1 MAKKISVYFIEQ
13 PDWEKWIRMVA
24 VDFELFFGPC
34 ENCYPPDYD
43 LVIPLTINATHYLN
57 RHYPDYNGFKFLVSD
72 SYVLANSDHKGRFA
86 EKLGRLGLAHHSPN
100 LPVGF
105 PSVYPYVFKKAV
117 SVFGVDAYVIENEIQ
132 ERALM
137 AKVNETDY
145 VRQRWISGDLEFA
158 SHVLFDG
165 TKALFLHTIEY
176 QMPQGFYIK
185 GRPTKCQSMK
195 PIEHGRFLSLFE
207 LILTGLNFKGL
218 CCFDYKLENG
228 ELKIFELN
236 ARYGGSLSSV
246 INRVI
251 PILYEY
257 LQQTPAMANSND
269 GMLTY

>member
-1 MAKKISVYFIEQ
+1 MAKKISIYFIEQ

-57 RHYPDYNGFKFLVSD
+57 RYYPDYNGFKFLVSD
-72 SYVLANSDHKGRFA
+72 SDVLANSDHKGRFA

-145 VRQRWISGDLEFA
+145 VRQRWISGDVEFA

-165 TKALFLHTIEY
+165 KKALFLHTIEY

-195 PIEHGRFLSLFE
+195 PIEHGHFLSLFE
-207 LILTGLNFKGL
+207 LILTGLNFRGL
-218 CCFDYKLENG
+218 CCFD
-228 ELKIFELN
+228 
-236 ARYGGSLSSV
+236 
-246 INRVI
+246 
-251 PILYEY
+251 
-257 LQQTPAMANSND
+257 
-269 GMLTY
+269 